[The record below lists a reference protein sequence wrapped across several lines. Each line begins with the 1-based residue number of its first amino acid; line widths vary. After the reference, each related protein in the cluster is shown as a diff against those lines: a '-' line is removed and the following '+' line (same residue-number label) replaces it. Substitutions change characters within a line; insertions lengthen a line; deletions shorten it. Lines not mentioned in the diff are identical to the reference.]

1 MCKHQAVFALSD
13 LGRTNHTTHQI
24 DTGTAKPIKQRPRR
38 TSPWKQ
44 VEINRQ
50 VDNLLDREVIKESN
64 SAWSSPVELV
74 TKKDGSQRFCVDYRM
89 VNAVTVPSAF
99 PLPCID
105 DTLDAL
111 AGVKWFAT
119 LDLASGYCQVPM
131 DPSSSDKAAFVTASG
146 LYEWTVM
153 PMGLTSAP
161 STFER
166 LMESVLKGL
175 KLKTCLI
182 YLDDVIIYGR
192 SFEEE
197 LERLDEVF
205 SRFASAGLKLKSRK
219 CVLFQKSV
227 AYLGNIV
234 NEHGIETDPAKVER
248 VRKWP
253 VLENVTEVKSFLGLT
268 SCYRRFCP
276 KFADRN

>member
-1 MCKHQAVFALSD
+1 MLGALLPEPVRELLQQSSAELTQEESQKVAELLCKHQVVFTLSDLD
-13 LGRTNHTTHQI
+13 LGRTHHTTHQI
-24 DTGTAKPIKQRPRR
+24 DTGTAKPIKQRPRG

-50 VDNLLDREVIKESN
+50 VDNLLDRGVIKESN
-64 SAWSSPVELV
+64 SAWSSPVVLV
-74 TKKDGSQRFCVDYRM
+74 TKKDGNQRFCVNYRM

-99 PLPCID
+99 SLPRID
-105 DTLDAL
+105 DTLNVL
-111 AGVKWFAT
+111 AGAKWFAT
-119 LDLASGYCQVPM
+119 LDLASRYWQVPM
-131 DPSSSDKAAFVTASG
+131 DPSSSDKAAFATASG

-182 YLDDVIIYGR
+182 YLDDVIVNGR

-205 SRFASAGLKLKSRK
+205 HDLPQL
-219 CVLFQKSV
+219 
-227 AYLGNIV
+227 
-234 NEHGIETDPAKVER
+234 D
-248 VRKWP
+248 
-253 VLENVTEVKSFLGLT
+253 
-268 SCYRRFCP
+268 
-276 KFADRN
+276 